1 MNAHATATPSGG
13 LQSRGRAFPA
23 AAYWLAP
30 PLLCLAIYGRGL
42 LAWFQADDFAWL
54 ALRPQVHDWRTLLH
68 VLFAPMAQGSIRPW
82 SERGFFLVF
91 ESLFGMNALPFRI
104 WVFLTQFANLTLV
117 AAIARRMTGSR
128 AAGFWAA
135 ILWMVHSSLALPMV
149 WTSVYNQVLCGF
161 FLLSAFWF
169 LLRYIETGRRRE
181 CVGQWVM
188 FILGFGALE
197 INVVYPALAALYTY
211 LCARKYFRTTW
222 LLFLPSVSF
231 LALDR
236 LAAPASRG
244 GVYELHWTSAM
255 VRTFLRY
262 CHQAFA
268 PTELAPWLI
277 GRPGKLLAVI
287 LGVSVIGFAAVRL
300 REKDRLPLFW
310 LGWFAILLAPVL
322 PLRDHVSLYY
332 LTLPTIGLAVLGGQ
346 ALVSAWHSSPA
357 WKMAASALVAAY
369 LAVMVSADSRAMEWW
384 GDRSRAVK
392 RVVLGVARA
401 RQLHPREA
409 ILLDGVDSTVF
420 WAGVFHHPF
429 TFLGV
434 SDVYLTPGSDQ
445 HIEPHPELG
454 HVSDYVLPSG
464 PSVHGLNENRI
475 VVYRAGP
482 GRLKAITAQYS
493 DTTAQDLS
501 LEPPRRVDA
510 GNPLMAYLLGPEW
523 YALEGG
529 SRWMPKR
536 ATVRIGAPRSPSEK
550 LYLTGFCSESQLRAG
565 PLSVRVAVDGSPLSE
580 FTLNGGTAQF
590 HVILAL
596 PRHLVGTKWLEL
608 TVESGRTFQAGHD
621 GRELGLSFGTFEIRE

>member
-1 MNAHATATPSGG
+1 MG
-13 LQSRGRAFPA
+13 GRAFPA
-23 AAYWLAP
+23 VAYWLAP

-54 ALRPQVHDWRTLLH
+54 ALRLQVHDWRTLIH
-68 VLFAPMAQGSIRPW
+68 VLFTPMAQGSIRPL

-91 ESLFGMNALPFRI
+91 ESLFGVNALPFRI
-104 WVFLTQFANLTLV
+104 WVFLTQFANLALV

-128 AAGFWAA
+128 TAGLLAA

-169 LLRYIETGRRRE
+169 LLRYIETGRRRD
-181 CVGQWVM
+181 CVEQWVM

-222 LLFLPSVSF
+222 LLFVPSVLF

-236 LAAPASRG
+236 LAAPASQS
-244 GVYELHWTSAM
+244 GVYALHWTSAM
-255 VRTFLRY
+255 IGTFLRY
-262 CHQAFA
+262 CHQTFV
-268 PTELAPWLI
+268 PTEVAPWLI

-287 LGVSVIGFAAVRL
+287 LGVSVAGFAAVRW
-300 REKDRLPLFW
+300 RQKDRVPLFC
-310 LGWFAILLAPVL
+310 LGWFAIVLAPVL
-322 PLRDHVSLYY
+322 PLRDHVSVYY
-332 LTLPTIGLAVLGGQ
+332 LSLPTIGLAILGGQ
-346 ALVSAWHSSPA
+346 ALVSAWRGSPA
-357 WKMAASALVAAY
+357 WKVATTVLVAAY
-369 LAVMVSADSRAMEWW
+369 LAVVVPADWRAIEWW
-384 GDRSRAVK
+384 GERSRAVE

-409 ILLDGVDSTVF
+409 ILLDSVDSTVF

-429 TFLGV
+429 IVLGV
-434 SDVYLTPGSDQ
+434 SGVYLTPGSDE

-454 HVSDYVLPSG
+454 RISDYVLPGG
-464 PSVHGLNENRI
+464 PTVRGLNDNQI
-475 VVYRAGP
+475 VVYRVEP
-482 GRLKAITAQYS
+482 RRLKAITSQYA
-493 DTTAQDLS
+493 DTTAQGLS

-523 YALEGG
+523 YALDGG

-536 ATVRIGAPRSPSEK
+536 ATLRIGAPRSPSDK
-550 LYLTGFCSESQLRAG
+550 LYLTGFCSETQLQAG
-565 PLSVRVAVDGSPLSE
+565 PVPVRITVAGTALPE
-580 FTLNGGTAQF
+580 FTLNGGATQF
-590 HVILAL
+590 NVILAL
-596 PRHLVGTKWLEL
+596 PPTLVGTNWLEM
-608 TVESGRTFQAGHD
+608 TVESGRTFRTSRD